1 MSDFLEEATQEFR
14 RAATIGI
21 WHGSASEFGRSRCR
35 LRILTSREI
44 PLSVLENASQNRL
57 RPLVAKQ
64 TGTLVIHE
72 IYRSLQG
79 EGSLMGL
86 PCTFVRLT
94 ACHLRC
100 RYCDTPH
107 AFHQG
112 QTIGVE
118 EVLQQ
123 ALATGDDLVEVTG
136 GEPLLQPEVHDL
148 MRGLADRDRTVLLET
163 SGAIDV
169 REVDPRVRIILDI
182 KTPGSG
188 EVLAN
193 HWSNLE
199 CLKPIDEVK
208 FVICDRKDFDWAVE
222 VLERYQLVEKCEVL
236 FSPAAGE
243 LEAETLADWILDS
256 RLKVRLQ
263 IQLHKLLWGA
273 QTRGV

>member
-1 MSDFLEEATQEFR
+1 M
-14 RAATIGI
+14 
-21 WHGSASEFGRSRCR
+21 
-35 LRILTSREI
+35 
-44 PLSVLENASQNRL
+44 SVLENANQNRL
-57 RPLVAKQ
+57 KPLVAKQ

-79 EGSLMGL
+79 EGTWMGL

-118 EVLQQ
+118 EVLRQ
-123 ALATGDDLVEVTG
+123 ALATGDELVEVTG

-148 MRGLADRDRTVLLET
+148 MRGLADQGRTVLLET
-163 SGAIDV
+163 SGSIEV
-169 REVDPRVRIILDI
+169 KEVDPRVRIILDI

-193 HWSNLE
+193 RWVNLE
-199 CLKPIDEVK
+199 WLKPIDEVK
-208 FVICDRKDFDWAVE
+208 FVICERGDFEWAAE
-222 VLERYQLVEKCEVL
+222 VVERYGLVEKCEVL

-243 LEAETLADWILDS
+243 VEAETLAGWILDS
-256 RLKVRLQ
+256 GLKVRFQ